1 MIKYGPQNVVA
12 YFGDA
17 IGDFPSSKEPDFPSN
32 NFVFP
37 NPMYGKWQKMKLL
50 FFFPILIITN
60 TLFRCC
66 C

>member
-17 IGDFPSSKEPDFPSN
+17 IGDFPSSNEPDFPSN

-37 NPMYGKWQKMKLL
+37 NPMYGKWQ
-50 FFFPILIITN
+50 
-60 TLFRCC
+60 R
-66 C
+66 